1 MSLGS
6 EIVDICNLTYYLIN
20 QGLFLVLKK
29 VVKWLH
35 GVKAVLSF
43 SKERMEIPNISFGIT
58 WDSVSDSTPQKWR
71 F

>member
-1 MSLGS
+1 MSLAS

-35 GVKAVLSF
+35 GVKAVLRF
-43 SKERMEIPNISFGIT
+43 SKERM
-58 WDSVSDSTPQKWR
+58 
-71 F
+71 

>member
-6 EIVDICNLTYYLIN
+6 EIVAICNLTYYLIN
-20 QGLFLVLKK
+20 HGLFLVLKK

-35 GVKAVLSF
+35 GVKGVLSF

-58 WDSVSDSTPQKWR
+58 
-71 F
+71 